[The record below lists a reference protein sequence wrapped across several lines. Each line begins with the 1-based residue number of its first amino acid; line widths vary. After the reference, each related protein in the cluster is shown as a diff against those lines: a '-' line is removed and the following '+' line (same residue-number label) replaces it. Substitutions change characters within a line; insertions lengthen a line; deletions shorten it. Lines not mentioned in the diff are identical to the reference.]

1 MREAGWEGSA
11 LPAYLPLFLPRFLSF
26 SNTLFLSLTKG
37 RCSIFPFLYSRSI
50 DQTVII
56 AFTIFSMIYRS
67 LSRRNVIGSYIW
79 NHRQLGVDRFFGRF
93 FSILFVRRSTGF
105 SYVIWL
111 EVKGGDININCFLPF
126 WSILLTMR

>member
-1 MREAGWEGSA
+1 MGGSWVGRKCA
-11 LPAYLPLFLPRFLSF
+11 SGVSFSFYLAFSC

-56 AFTIFSMIYRS
+56 AFTIFSLIYRS

-79 NHRQLGVDRFFGRF
+79 NHRHGGRSFFWAIL
-93 FSILFVRRSTGF
+93 FSILFVRRST
-105 SYVIWL
+105 
-111 EVKGGDININCFLPF
+111 
-126 WSILLTMR
+126 

>member
-1 MREAGWEGSA
+1 MREAGLEGSA
-11 LPAYLPLFLPRFLSF
+11 PPAYLSFYLAFSF

-79 NHRQLGVDRFFGRF
+79 NHRQLGVDRFLGEF
-93 FSILFVRRSTGF
+93 FAILFVRRST
-105 SYVIWL
+105 
-111 EVKGGDININCFLPF
+111 
-126 WSILLTMR
+126 

>member
-1 MREAGWEGSA
+1 MGREAGGGRKCASGVS
-11 LPAYLPLFLPRFLSF
+11 PSF
-26 SNTLFLSLTKG
+26 STSLSLSLTKG

-79 NHRQLGVDRFFGRF
+79 NHRHGGRSFFGRF
-93 FSILFVRRSTGF
+93 FSILFVRRSTLF

-111 EVKGGDININCFLPF
+111 EVKRGDININFILPF